1 MLMVGCIS
9 VVFYSLS
16 TITNSI
22 LQGIDKM
29 RIPVIHSAIA
39 ILIHVVI
46 LVGMLYIFNIDVF
59 CLVICDMLFAL
70 IVCIL
75 NARSLKK
82 YIGYKQEIKKSFLFP
97 AICSVLM
104 GVCSYFISQALY
116 RAVKSYA
123 VSVLVTI
130 IASVLIYGIL
140 LLLFRVIDDEEI
152 YMLPGGAKIY
162 ALAKKIHLIR

>member
-1 MLMVGCIS
+1 
-9 VVFYSLS
+9 
-16 TITNSI
+16 
-22 LQGIDKM
+22 
-29 RIPVIHSAIA
+29 
-39 ILIHVVI
+39 
-46 LVGMLYIFNIDVF
+46 
-59 CLVICDMLFAL
+59 
-70 IVCIL
+70 
-75 NARSLKK
+75 
-82 YIGYKQEIKKSFLFP
+82 
-97 AICSVLM
+97 M

-130 IASVLIYGIL
+130 IVSVLIYGIL

>member
-1 MLMVGCIS
+1 
-9 VVFYSLS
+9 
-16 TITNSI
+16 
-22 LQGIDKM
+22 
-29 RIPVIHSAIA
+29 
-39 ILIHVVI
+39 
-46 LVGMLYIFNIDVF
+46 MLYIFNIDVF

-152 YMLPGGAKIY
+152 YELIGTGVLDEVNPRSSWRASKEFRLQLISELARR
-162 ALAKKIHLIR
+162 ALKEAIQRSLNHEAPLAATMDEERR